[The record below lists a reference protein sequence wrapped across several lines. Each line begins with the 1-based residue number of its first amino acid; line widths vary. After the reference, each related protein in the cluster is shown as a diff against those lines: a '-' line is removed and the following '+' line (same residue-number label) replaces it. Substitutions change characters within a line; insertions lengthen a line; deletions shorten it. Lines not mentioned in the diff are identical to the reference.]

1 MKKIG
6 MRTIKTGIAVFL
18 STLVG
23 YLGLVE
29 SPVFTV
35 SACIF
40 SLKNTLKN
48 SWNEAL
54 SRILGTL
61 IGGLIGYLCAAFLG
75 CNIITATLGV
85 VFIIHICNELK
96 LHDASAIASVTFIS
110 ICLGIGNNHPL
121 NYSILK
127 TMDTLVGVVIAL
139 IVNFSISRHR
149 YIKKL
154 WNLFDIAYDDCI
166 SIINSMVEEMDF
178 SLSYKK
184 LKDRFDYLKKN
195 YDHLLDE
202 LPLSVESYNLNILH
216 NRFDRCES
224 LLHHVHG
231 LYLMEKMAHY
241 SDKALNKAIYKYH
254 TYNILKLLSED
265 KK

>member
-96 LHDASAIASVTFIS
+96 LHDA
-110 ICLGIGNNHPL
+110 
-121 NYSILK
+121 
-127 TMDTLVGVVIAL
+127 
-139 IVNFSISRHR
+139 
-149 YIKKL
+149 
-154 WNLFDIAYDDCI
+154 
-166 SIINSMVEEMDF
+166 
-178 SLSYKK
+178 
-184 LKDRFDYLKKN
+184 
-195 YDHLLDE
+195 
-202 LPLSVESYNLNILH
+202 
-216 NRFDRCES
+216 
-224 LLHHVHG
+224 
-231 LYLMEKMAHY
+231 
-241 SDKALNKAIYKYH
+241 
-254 TYNILKLLSED
+254 
-265 KK
+265 